1 MGKKKRTIKK
11 EPKEGKK
18 GPVPSKEAAQ
28 PMLEGIKAFMQ
39 KFRDDVNTKKKAY
52 QDYASK
58 FRKPKTK

>member
-11 EPKEGKK
+11 EPKEVEK
-18 GPVPSKEAAQ
+18 GQVQSKEAAQ

-39 KFRDDVNTKKKAY
+39 KFRNDVSTKKKNY